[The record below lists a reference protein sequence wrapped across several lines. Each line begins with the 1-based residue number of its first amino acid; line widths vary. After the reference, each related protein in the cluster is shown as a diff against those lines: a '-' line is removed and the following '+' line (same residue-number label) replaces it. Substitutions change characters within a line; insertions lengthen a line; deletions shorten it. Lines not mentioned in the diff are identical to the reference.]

1 MFAHPLRTADGRRIG
16 VVIALPAEA
25 RTFDRATGP
34 DLEVALVGAGP
45 RRAEAGARALIEHG
59 VGALLSWGTSGALV
73 DELPAGQLL
82 LGTTLRDGRGHEY
95 ASDPAWL
102 ALAARAL
109 APLAPRRARCVT
121 VERPASHLRA
131 KQLLA
136 RDSGCAA
143 VDMESAAVAAS
154 AAGAGLPFLAVRS
167 IVDPVDC
174 DLPRC
179 VMAGLDLDG
188 RMHVLRLL
196 ATLARRPWEL
206 GGLLRLA
213 GHFSASLRA
222 LREAAG
228 LLSAATP
235 SSMPAST

>member
-1 MFAHPLRTADGRRIG
+1 MLAHPLRTADARRIG

-25 RTFDRATGP
+25 NTFARATGP
-34 DLEVALVGAGP
+34 DVDVAIVGPGP
-45 RRAEAGARALIEHG
+45 RRAEAGARALIEGG

-73 DELPAGQLL
+73 ADLPAGRLL
-82 LGTTLRDGRGHEY
+82 LGEALRDARGNEY
-95 ASDPAWL
+95 ASDPTWL

-109 APLAPRRARCVT
+109 APLSPQRARCLT

-136 RDSGCAA
+136 RDSGCSA

-154 AAGAGLPFLAVRS
+154 AATAQLPFLAVRS

-179 VMAGLDLDG
+179 VMAGFDVDG
-188 RMHVLRLL
+188 GTQILRLL
-196 ATLARRPWEL
+196 AALARRPWEVT
-206 GGLLRLA
+206 GVVRLA
-213 GHFSASLRA
+213 GHFNAALRA
-222 LREAAG
+222 LREAAR

-235 SSMPAST
+235 TSMPGSA